1 MRLFSVPSFHWKRR
15 SPRAAAQLH
24 LDSSLPERQ
33 ACCTHCPDSYLC
45 NCVPVREERR
55 WSWQQHCPC
64 SKTEDM
70 LQWRLWSAGAFSS
83 TIKRDI
89 GAALSA
95 LTYIQAPDVS
105 ERVPLV
111 VLGQQATA
119 SSLRWVTGPA
129 TISVEQGSSSQECSD
144 NVLSRLPAKAGL
156 INRHLMSQN
165 PLHLRSLAFHKPLQI
180 LHLFFFL
187 FHFHVITCKLF
198 LHYSCN

>member
-1 MRLFSVPSFHWKRR
+1 MRLFSVPSFQWKRR

-105 ERVPLV
+105 EGCHWLFYANRPLQV
-111 VLGQQATA
+111 HWDESQVQLRFLWNRAVQAKSALTMFYHA
-119 SSLRWVTGPA
+119 CLQR
-129 TISVEQGSSSQECSD
+129 QGS
-144 NVLSRLPAKAGL
+144 LTA
-156 INRHLMSQN
+156 
-165 PLHLRSLAFHKPLQI
+165 
-180 LHLFFFL
+180 
-187 FHFHVITCKLF
+187 T
-198 LHYSCN
+198 